1 MITIDLTLLLHI
13 ISIIA
18 LMVAL
23 NVVLYKPVLGILE
36 KRAQHMETLQ
46 AEVTGFESSS
56 LAQKAELDRKMRE
69 ASARAKK
76 SLDEAKA
83 QAQATG
89 AEQLARIRAL
99 ADEDKKQALD
109 STRAQVETARKALE
123 AETADFARAMAEKI
137 LGRSL
142 KA

>member
-36 KRAQHMETLQ
+36 KRAQRMEALQ